1 MTKTQIAKALAHP
14 FMLLIIGAII
24 SSLLIPYYTRQWQDY
39 QKELELKTDIA
50 GEISKAISNIIIT
63 ARLIQ
68 NPGFT
73 NQMDF
78 GSASVEW
85 EISKAFIGSK
95 IQSYFPNPQIQQDW
109 KNLSN
114 VLTEFVQL
122 NAQISQK
129 DTDYDDKICLRI
141 KHVDNIQK
149 YIITNDPILA
159 QNNPNNIN
167 STDLIKYGCKNIEEL
182 QIGHSYSNNTGI
194 GIDWNA
200 LAHKDL
206 VQNNQSFRYSN
217 SWLFLEEYIEN
228 RKDSFIQEI
237 LTSHIAG
244 F

>member
-1 MTKTQIAKALAHP
+1 LTKAQIAKALAHP
-14 FMLLIIGAII
+14 LMLLVIGAII
-24 SSLLIPYYTRQWQDY
+24 SSLLIPYFTRQWQDY

-50 GEISKAISNIIIT
+50 GEISKAISNVIIT
-63 ARLIQ
+63 ARFVQ
-68 NPGFT
+68 NPDFT
-73 NQMDF
+73 NQMNF
-78 GSASVEW
+78 GSASLDW

-95 IQSYFPNPQIQQDW
+95 IQSYFPNPQIRQDW

-114 VLTEFVQL
+114 VITEFVQL
-122 NAQISQK
+122 NAPISQK
-129 DTDYDDKICLRI
+129 DTNYDDKICLRL
-141 KHVDNIQK
+141 KHVVNTQK

-167 STDLIKYGCKNIEEL
+167 STDLIKYGCANIEGL
-182 QIGHSYSNNTGI
+182 QIGKSYSNDTDV

-200 LAHKDL
+200 LVHKDL

-228 RKDSFIQEI
+228 RKNSFIQEI

>member
-14 FMLLIIGAII
+14 FMLLVIGAII
-24 SSLLIPYYTRQWQDY
+24 SSLIIPYYTRQWQDY
-39 QKELELKTDIA
+39 QKELELKTDVA

-63 ARLIQ
+63 ARLVQI
-68 NPGFT
+68 PGFS

-85 EISKAFIGSK
+85 EMSKATIGSK
-95 IQSYFPNPQIQQDW
+95 IQSYFPNPQIQQNW
-109 KNLSN
+109 NNLSD

-129 DTDYDDKICLRI
+129 DANYNDKICLRI
-141 KHVDNIQK
+141 KHVFNIQK

-159 QNNPNNIN
+159 HNNPNNIN
-167 STDLIKYGCKNIEEL
+167 MTDLVKYGCQNIEE
-182 QIGHSYSNNTGI
+182 QPIGQDHSNNNDV

-200 LAHKDL
+200 LVHKEL
-206 VQNNQSFRYSN
+206 AQNNQSFRYIN
-217 SWLFLEEYIEN
+217 SWLFLEEYMEN
-228 RKDSFIQEI
+228 RKDGFIQAI
-237 LTSHIAG
+237 LASHIVG